1 MRRAENKLT
10 RSAIDAGDWHVVELP
25 SFASGKVHSPAIGL
39 IELSTEVVTH
49 SEIKAF
55 LPQSDAGIYTS
66 RIEFGDAADIN
77 GLSSMEA
84 HLSSATG
91 LLPAGDFL
99 DAVVYACTSGTM
111 VIGAERVRSIIG
123 SLRPGIPVYDPISAV
138 ISGLAAMN
146 RRRIAV
152 VTPYVRETNSVVARY
167 LAQSGIEVVNAVTFD
182 LLSGA
187 AMNRLSPR
195 DIYYAGIR
203 ADTPEAEAVF
213 ISCTGIRVSPILD
226 DLEKALGKPV
236 LSSNQALTWQCCETV
251 GLRRND
257 GRGGSLF
264 DFRCQRR
271 D

>member
-1 MRRAENKLT
+1 MTRVASKLN
-10 RSAIDAGDWHVVELP
+10 RSAIDTGDWHVIGGS
-25 SFASGKVHSPAIGL
+25 SFATGKVHRPAIGL

-55 LPQSDAGIYTS
+55 LPSCDAGIYTS
-66 RIEFGDAADIN
+66 RIEFGDATDIS

-84 HLSSATG
+84 HLHSATG
-91 LLPAGDFL
+91 LFPAGDFL

-152 VTPYVRETNSVVARY
+152 VTPYIRETNSVVARY

-187 AMNRLSPR
+187 SMNRLSPR
-195 DIYYAGIR
+195 DIYNAGIL
-203 ADTPEAEAVF
+203 ADTPDAEAVF

-226 DLEKALGKPV
+226 DLERTLGKPV
-236 LSSNQALTWQCCETV
+236 LSSNQALAWQCCETV
-251 GLRRND
+251 GLVRED

-264 DFRCQRR
+264 GRR
-271 D
+271 YQP